1 MYRAIGLAARRGGV
15 ALPIRDSEEVA
26 RIAAAS
32 RIELAAPTADAPAPQ
47 AGAPQAPAPQAP
59 APQAQAPQAQAPQA
73 RAPQAPAPPAGPR
86 VILDGE
92 DVSEHIRE
100 PEISRYA
107 SAVSAIPAVRR
118 ILVAQQQ
125 RLGAE
130 TGGVMEGRDI
140 GTKVFPDTPFKFFL
154 TADPVVRAVRRTR
167 ELAERGTPQAYERV
181 LAEMQQRD
189 ADDGSRADSPL
200 TLDDRYV
207 LVDSS
212 ARPVEAVVEEMER
225 AVRRAI

>member
-15 ALPIRDSEEVA
+15 ELPIRDSEAVA

-32 RIELAAPTADAPAPQ
+32 RIELAAPETPASRGGAPGPAEVPQ
-47 AGAPQAPAPQAP
+47 AGT
-59 APQAQAPQAQAPQA
+59 
-73 RAPQAPAPPAGPR
+73 R

-92 DVSEHIRE
+92 DVSEQIRE

-118 ILVAQQQ
+118 VLVAQQQ
-125 RLGAE
+125 RLGGE

-167 ELAERGTPQAYERV
+167 ELAERGTPQSYERV

-212 ARPVEAVVEEMER
+212 ARPVEAVVEEIER
-225 AVRRAI
+225 AVRKAI

>member
-15 ALPIRDSEEVA
+15 ALPIPDPEEVA
-26 RIAAAS
+26 RIAGAS
-32 RIELAAPTADAPAPQ
+32 RIELAASAQ
-47 AGAPQAPAPQAP
+47 GAT
-59 APQAQAPQAQAPQA
+59 
-73 RAPQAPAPPAGPR
+73 R

-92 DVSEHIRE
+92 DVSEPIRE

-118 ILVAQQQ
+118 VLVAQQQ
-125 RLGAE
+125 RLGRE

-167 ELAERGTPQAYERV
+167 ELADRGTPQAYERV

-200 TLDDRYV
+200 TLDGRYV

-212 ARPVEAVVEEMER
+212 ARPVEAVVEEIER
-225 AVRRAI
+225 AVRKAI

>member
-15 ALPIRDSEEVA
+15 ELPIRDSEAVA

-32 RIELAAPTADAPAPQ
+32 RIELAAPETPAPRADAPQ
-47 AGAPQAPAPQAP
+47 AGT
-59 APQAQAPQAQAPQA
+59 
-73 RAPQAPAPPAGPR
+73 R

-92 DVSEHIRE
+92 DVSEQIRE

-118 ILVAQQQ
+118 VLVAQQQ
-125 RLGAE
+125 RLGGE

-167 ELAERGTPQAYERV
+167 ELADRGTPQAYERV

-200 TLDDRYV
+200 TLDGRYV

-212 ARPVEAVVEEMER
+212 ARPVEAVVEEIER
-225 AVRRAI
+225 AVRKAI